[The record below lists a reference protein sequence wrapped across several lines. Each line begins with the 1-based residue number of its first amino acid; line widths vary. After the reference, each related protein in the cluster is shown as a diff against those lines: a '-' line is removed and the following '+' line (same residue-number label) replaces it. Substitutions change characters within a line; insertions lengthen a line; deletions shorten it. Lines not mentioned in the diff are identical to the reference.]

1 MKKAI
6 FAIGLILSAT
16 GFHAGSYVHAH
27 GAKAH
32 VHGNAEMQVVVD
44 GKQLVID
51 LQSPLDS
58 LVGFEHAPRTEKQKQ
73 AIKAMDER
81 FAAPATLFVPTPEAK
96 CTAEPGILNLPFSAD
111 GAANKGK
118 QDKDVH
124 SELEATIRFQCEQP
138 AELKGMEVRLFDAF
152 TRMHRLEVQAVSPR
166 GQSAARLTPKQRKL
180 QW

>member
-16 GFHAGSYVHAH
+16 GFHAASNVHAH

-44 GKQLVID
+44 GQQLTIE
-51 LQSPLDS
+51 LQSPMDS

-73 AIKAMDER
+73 AIKAMEER

-96 CTAEPGILNLPFSAD
+96 CTAEPGTLKLPRYAD
-111 GAANKGK
+111 VTENKRK
-118 QDKDVH
+118 RDKDVH
-124 SELEATIRFQCEQP
+124 SEMEATIHFQCEQP
-138 AELKGMEVRLFDAF
+138 AELKGVEVTLFDAF
-152 TRMHRLEVQAVSPR
+152 TRIHRLDVQAMTPR